1 MESVYWFISEIK
13 NKEMDHAK
21 YIDLVM
27 LMYNLREYNENYS
40 KKSGSLWQYYRDEPF
55 LNNEDIIDVTDD
67 PDCASFL
74 N

>member
-1 MESVYWFISEIK
+1 ML
-13 NKEMDHAK
+13 NTLTK
-21 YIDLVM
+21 YIVM
-27 LMYNLREYNENYS
+27 LMYNLREYDENYS

-67 PDCASFL
+67 PDSASFL

>member
-1 MESVYWFISEIK
+1 
-13 NKEMDHAK
+13 MDHAK
-21 YIDLVM
+21 YIDVVM
-27 LMYNLREYNENYS
+27 LMYNLREYDENYS

-67 PDCASFL
+67 LDSASFL